1 MWDNRIL
8 RHYAVADGQARR
20 PMCRITIKGE
30 KPIEALE
37 KMFMINNK
45 LLKSLAAGL
54 LLLGNGVASAA
65 DSYPARPIRVI
76 VPLPPGTA
84 SDFIARTLSV
94 PLSDLYKQQI
104 VVDNRPG
111 AGGLIGS
118 GLTAKATAD
127 GYTFAMIAPPH
138 TMATLLNPNPPYHPV
153 KDFTPVACV
162 ALVPNL
168 LVVSPNLP
176 VKNVLELAAL
186 LRNNP
191 GKYNYAS
198 VGVGS
203 LAHIGGEIFNRAAK
217 AKAVHIPF
225 KFLGDAFTETMADRV
240 HFFLFTVPS
249 ASPIVREGRLRAL
262 AVSGSKRSSAWP
274 DLPTVAEAGL
284 PEATS
289 DGWFGLVG
297 PAGVPKAVVTQ
308 LEADLTRL
316 LREPKIREALARGGA
331 EVPNDTSSA
340 TFAKLMQTEY
350 ERYARLVK
358 ETGLTAQ

>member
-1 MWDNRIL
+1 MTKN
-8 RHYAVADGQARR
+8 H
-20 PMCRITIKGE
+20 
-30 KPIEALE
+30 
-37 KMFMINNK
+37 K
-45 LLKSLAAGL
+45 LLSCLAAGL
-54 LLLGNGVASAA
+54 LLWSHAVGAA
-65 DSYPARPIRVI
+65 ENYPARPIRVI

-84 SDFIARTLSV
+84 TDFIARTLSG
-94 PLSDLYKQQI
+94 PLGDVYKQQI

-118 GLTAKATAD
+118 GLGAKATPD
-127 GYTFAMIAPPH
+127 GYTLVMIAPPH

-153 KDFTPVACV
+153 KDFTPVAGI

-176 VKNVLELAAL
+176 VKTVKELAAL
-186 LRNNP
+186 LRNGP
-191 GKYNYAS
+191 GKYNFAS

-203 LAHIGGEIFNRAAK
+203 LAHIGGEIFNRAAGTK
-217 AKAVHIPF
+217 QVHVPF
-225 KFLGDAFTETMADRV
+225 KFLGDAFTEMMADRV
-240 HFFLFTVPS
+240 HYCLFTVPS

-297 PAGVPKAVVTQ
+297 PAGVPSAIVKQ
-308 LEADLTRL
+308 LHGDIAKL
-316 LREPKIREALARGGA
+316 LREPKIREGLARGGA
-331 EVPNDTSSA
+331 EIPNDTSPVA
-340 TFAKLMQTEY
+340 FGKLMQTEY
-350 ERYARLVK
+350 ERYVQLVK
-358 ETGLTAQ
+358 ETGLRAQ

>member
-1 MWDNRIL
+1 VFKNKYL
-8 RHYAVADGQARR
+8 
-20 PMCRITIKGE
+20 IKCTLASLL
-30 KPIEALE
+30 ALPAS
-37 KMFMINNK
+37 M
-45 LLKSLAAGL
+45 
-54 LLLGNGVASAA
+54 ASAA

-84 SDFIARTLSV
+84 SDFIARILSV
-94 PLSDLYKQQI
+94 PLTDLYKQQV

-127 GYTFAMIAPPH
+127 GYTFAMIAAPH
-138 TMATLLNPNPPYHPV
+138 IMATLLNPNPPYHPL
-153 KDFTPVACV
+153 KDFTPVAGI

-176 VKNVLELAAL
+176 AKTVLELAAL

-191 GKYNYAS
+191 GKYNFAS

-203 LAHIGGEIFNRAAK
+203 LAHIGGEIFNHAAN
-217 AKAVHIPF
+217 AKQVHVPF

-240 HFFLFTVPS
+240 HYFLFTVPS

-262 AVSGSKRSSAWP
+262 AVSGSKRSPAWP

-284 PEATS
+284 PEATA

-297 PAGVPKAVVTQ
+297 PAGMTNRVIAQ
-308 LEADLTRL
+308 LQADIGKL
-316 LREPKIREALARGGA
+316 LREPKIRDSLARGGA
-331 EVPNDTSSA
+331 EVPNDTSA
-340 TFAKLMQTEY
+340 AAFAKLLQAEY
-350 ERYARLVK
+350 ERYVRLVK
-358 ETGLTAQ
+358 ETGLKGQ

>member
-1 MWDNRIL
+1 
-8 RHYAVADGQARR
+8 
-20 PMCRITIKGE
+20 
-30 KPIEALE
+30 
-37 KMFMINNK
+37 MFKNK
-45 LLKSLAAGL
+45 QLFSIFAAGL
-54 LLLGNGVASAA
+54 LLLPACFTSAA
-65 DSYPARPIRVI
+65 EYYPARPIRVI

-84 SDFIARTLSV
+84 TDFIARTLSI

-118 GLTAKATAD
+118 GLGAKATPD
-127 GYTFAMIAPPH
+127 GYTFVMIAPPH
-138 TMATLLNPNPPYHPV
+138 TMAPLLNANPPYHPV
-153 KDFTPVACV
+153 KDFTPVAGI

-176 VKNVLELAAL
+176 VKSVLELAAL

-203 LAHIGGEIFNRAAK
+203 LAHIGGEIFNRAAG
-217 AKAVHIPF
+217 AKQVHVPF

-240 HFFLFTVPS
+240 HYFLFTVPS
-249 ASPIVREGRLRAL
+249 ASPIVRDGRLRAL

-274 DLPTVAEAGL
+274 DLPTMAEAGL

-297 PAGVPKAVVTQ
+297 PAGVPNAIVKQVYGDIAK
-308 LEADLTRL
+308 L
-316 LREPKIREALARGGA
+316 LRDPKIRESLARGGA
-331 EVPNDTSSA
+331 EVPNDTSPA
-340 TFAKLMQTEY
+340 TFGKLMQTEY

-358 ETGLTAQ
+358 EAGLKTQ

>member
-1 MWDNRIL
+1 MFKIKYL
-8 RHYAVADGQARR
+8 RKY
-20 PMCRITIKGE
+20 TI
-30 KPIEALE
+30 I
-37 KMFMINNK
+37 
-45 LLKSLAAGL
+45 SL
-54 LLLGNGVASAA
+54 LLHTVLASAA
-65 DSYPARPIRVI
+65 ETYPTRPIRVI

-84 SDFIARTLSV
+84 TDFISRTLSI
-94 PLSDLYKQQI
+94 PLSDLYKQQV

-118 GLTAKATAD
+118 GLAAKATPD
-127 GYTFAMIAPPH
+127 GYTFVMAAPPH
-138 TMATLLNPNPPYHPV
+138 TMATLLNANPPYHPV
-153 KDFTPVACV
+153 NDFVPVAGI

-186 LRNNP
+186 LRASP

-198 VGVGS
+198 VGIGS

-217 AKAVHIPF
+217 TTQTHVPF

-240 HFFLFTVPS
+240 HYFLFTVPS

-289 DGWFGLVG
+289 DGWFGLLG
-297 PAGVPKAVVTQ
+297 PKGVPSPIVNQ
-308 LEADLTRL
+308 LQGDIAKL
-316 LREPKIREALARGGA
+316 LREPKMREQLARGGA
-331 EVPNDTSSA
+331 EVPNDTSAA
-340 TFAKLMQTEY
+340 TFGKLMQTEY
-350 ERYARLVK
+350 ERYSRLVK
-358 ETGLTAQ
+358 EAGLKAQ

>member
-1 MWDNRIL
+1 
-8 RHYAVADGQARR
+8 
-20 PMCRITIKGE
+20 
-30 KPIEALE
+30 
-37 KMFMINNK
+37 MFRNDTLFSIF
-45 LLKSLAAGL
+45 AAGL
-54 LLLGNGVASAA
+54 MLLPACFTSAA
-65 DSYPARPIRVI
+65 ENYPTRPIRVI

-84 SDFIARTLSV
+84 TDFIARTLSM

-118 GLTAKATAD
+118 GLGAKATPD
-127 GYTFAMIAPPH
+127 GYTFVMVAPPH
-138 TMATLLNPNPPYHPV
+138 TMATLLNANPPYHPI
-153 KDFTPVACV
+153 KDFTPVAGI

-176 VKNVLELAAL
+176 VKSVLELAAL

-203 LAHIGGEIFNRAAK
+203 LAHIGAEIFNRAANTK
-217 AKAVHIPF
+217 QVHVPF

-240 HFFLFTVPS
+240 HYFLFTVPS

-274 DLPTVAEAGL
+274 DLPTMAEAGL

-297 PAGVPKAVVTQ
+297 PAGVPGAIV
-308 LEADLTRL
+308 TRL
-316 LREPKIREALARGGA
+316 HGDIAKLLRDPKIREALARGGA
-331 EVPNDTSSA
+331 EVPNDTSPA
-340 TFAKLMQTEY
+340 TFGKLMQTEY
-350 ERYARLVK
+350 ERYVRLVK
-358 ETGLTAQ
+358 EAGLKAQ

>member
-1 MWDNRIL
+1 M
-8 RHYAVADGQARR
+8 
-20 PMCRITIKGE
+20 
-30 KPIEALE
+30 
-37 KMFMINNK
+37 
-45 LLKSLAAGL
+45 LLPACFT
-54 LLLGNGVASAA
+54 SAA
-65 DSYPARPIRVI
+65 ENYPTRPIRVI

-84 SDFIARTLSV
+84 TDFIARTLSI

-118 GLTAKATAD
+118 GLGAKATAD
-127 GYTFAMIAPPH
+127 GYTFVMVAPPH
-138 TMATLLNPNPPYHPV
+138 TMATLLNPNPPYHPI
-153 KDFTPVACV
+153 KDFTPVAGI

-176 VKNVLELAAL
+176 VKSVLELAAL

-203 LAHIGGEIFNRAAK
+203 LAHIGAEIFNRAANTK
-217 AKAVHIPF
+217 QVHVPF

-240 HFFLFTVPS
+240 HYFLFTVPS

-297 PAGVPKAVVTQ
+297 PAGVPGAIV
-308 LEADLTRL
+308 TRL
-316 LREPKIREALARGGA
+316 HGDIAKLLRDPKIREALARGGA
-331 EVPNDTSSA
+331 EVPNDTSPA
-340 TFAKLMQTEY
+340 TFGKLMQTEY
-350 ERYARLVK
+350 ERYVRLVK
-358 ETGLTAQ
+358 EAGLKAQ

>member
-1 MWDNRIL
+1 
-8 RHYAVADGQARR
+8 
-20 PMCRITIKGE
+20 
-30 KPIEALE
+30 
-37 KMFMINNK
+37 MFKNDK
-45 LLKSLAAGL
+45 LFSIFAAGL
-54 LLLGNGVASAA
+54 MLLPACFTSAA
-65 DSYPARPIRVI
+65 ENYPTRPIRVI

-84 SDFIARTLSV
+84 TDFIARTLSI

-118 GLTAKATAD
+118 GLGAKATAD
-127 GYTFAMIAPPH
+127 GYTFVMVAPPH
-138 TMATLLNPNPPYHPV
+138 TMATLLNANPPYHPV
-153 KDFTPVACV
+153 KDFVPVAGI

-176 VKNVLELAAL
+176 VKSVLELAAL

-203 LAHIGGEIFNRAAK
+203 LAHIGAEIFNRAAG
-217 AKAVHIPF
+217 AKQVHVPF

-240 HFFLFTVPS
+240 HYFLFTVPS
-249 ASPIVREGRLRAL
+249 ASPIVRDGRLRAL

-297 PAGVPKAVVTQ
+297 PAGVPNAIVTQ
-308 LEADLTRL
+308 LHGDIAKL
-316 LREPKIREALARGGA
+316 LRDPKIREALARGGA
-331 EVPNDTSSA
+331 EVPNDTSPA
-340 TFAKLMQTEY
+340 TFGKLMQTEY

-358 ETGLTAQ
+358 EAGLKAQ

>member
-1 MWDNRIL
+1 
-8 RHYAVADGQARR
+8 
-20 PMCRITIKGE
+20 
-30 KPIEALE
+30 
-37 KMFMINNK
+37 MFKNIY
-45 LLKSLAAGL
+45 LLKVLVAGL
-54 LLLGNGVASAA
+54 LLQTTLAGAA
-65 DSYPARPIRVI
+65 DYPQRPIRVI

-84 SDFIARTLSV
+84 TDFIARTLSI
-94 PLSDLYKQQI
+94 PLSERYKHQV

-118 GLTAKATAD
+118 EMAAKATPD
-127 GYTFAMIAPPH
+127 GYTLVMVAPPH

-153 KDFTPVACV
+153 KDFTPVAGI

-176 VKNVLELAAL
+176 AKTVLELAAL

-203 LAHIGGEIFNRAAK
+203 LAHIGGEIFNRAANTK
-217 AKAVHIPF
+217 QVHVPF

-240 HFFLFTVPS
+240 HYFLFTVPS

-274 DLPTVAEAGL
+274 NLPTVAEAGL

-289 DGWFGLVG
+289 DGWFGLMG
-297 PAGVPKAVVTQ
+297 PAGVPNLVVAKLQ
-308 LEADLTRL
+308 GDVSAL
-316 LREPKIREALARGGA
+316 LRDTKIKDALAKGGA
-331 EVPNDTSSA
+331 DVPNDTSTA
-340 TFAKLMQTEY
+340 AFAKLMQVEY
-350 ERYARLVK
+350 ERYVRLVK
-358 ETGLTAQ
+358 ETGLRAQ

>member
-1 MWDNRIL
+1 
-8 RHYAVADGQARR
+8 
-20 PMCRITIKGE
+20 
-30 KPIEALE
+30 
-37 KMFMINNK
+37 MINNTTLQK
-45 LLKSLAAGL
+45 FITTGVML
-54 LLLGNGVASAA
+54 LLTFVASAA
-65 DSYPARPIRVI
+65 DDYPTRPIRVI

-84 SDFIARTLSV
+84 TDFIARTLSI
-94 PLSDLYKQQI
+94 PLGDLYKQQI

-118 GLTAKATAD
+118 SLAAKATPD
-127 GYTFAMIAPPH
+127 GYTFVMVAPPH
-138 TMATLLNPNPPYHPV
+138 SMAALLNANPPYHPV
-153 KDFTPVACV
+153 NDFSPVIGI

-203 LAHIGGEIFNRAAK
+203 LAHIGGEIFNRAAN
-217 AKAVHIPF
+217 AKSVHVPF

-240 HFFLFTVPS
+240 HYFLFTVPS
-249 ASPIVREGRLRAL
+249 ASPIVRDGRLRAL

-274 DLPTVAEAGL
+274 DLPTMAEAGL
-284 PEATS
+284 PEATA
-289 DGWFGLVG
+289 DGWFGLMG
-297 PAGVPKAVVTQ
+297 PRGVPNPVTFKLQ
-308 LEADLTRL
+308 ADIAKL
-316 LREPKIREALARGGA
+316 LRDPKIREALARGGA
-331 EVPNDTSSA
+331 EIPNDTSTA

-358 ETGLTAQ
+358 EAGLKAQ

>member
-1 MWDNRIL
+1 M
-8 RHYAVADGQARR
+8 V
-20 PMCRITIKGE
+20 K
-30 KPIEALE
+30 
-37 KMFMINNK
+37 NK
-45 LLKSLAAGL
+45 LLSNLFAAGL
-54 LLLGNGVASAA
+54 LLWCGAA
-65 DSYPARPIRVI
+65 GAAENYPTRPIRVI

-84 SDFIARTLSV
+84 TDFISRTLSG
-94 PLSDLYKQQI
+94 PLSEVYKQQI

-118 GLTAKATAD
+118 GLAAKATPD
-127 GYTFAMIAPPH
+127 GYTLVMVAPPH

-153 KDFTPVACV
+153 KDFTPVAGI

-176 VKNVLELAAL
+176 AKSVKELAAL
-186 LRNNP
+186 LRANP
-191 GKYNYAS
+191 GKYNFAS

-203 LAHIGGEIFNRAAK
+203 LAHIGGEIFNRAAG
-217 AKAVHIPF
+217 AKQVHVPF

-240 HFFLFTVPS
+240 HYFLFTVPS

-297 PAGVPKAVVTQ
+297 PAGVPQAIVTQ
-308 LEADLTRL
+308 LHGDIAKL
-316 LREPKIREALARGGA
+316 LRDPKIRDALARGGA
-331 EVPNDTSSA
+331 EVPNDTTPA
-340 TFAKLMQTEY
+340 TFGKLMQTEY

-358 ETGLTAQ
+358 EAGLGAQ

>member
-1 MWDNRIL
+1 MFKNKYLQKLCIL
-8 RHYAVADGQARR
+8 GL
-20 PMCRITIKGE
+20 
-30 KPIEALE
+30 ALNAC
-37 KMFMINNK
+37 IAG
-45 LLKSLAAGL
+45 AAE
-54 LLLGNGVASAA
+54 
-65 DSYPARPIRVI
+65 SYPARPIRVI

-84 SDFIARTLSV
+84 TDFIARTLSI
-94 PLSDLYKQQI
+94 PLGDLYKQQI

-118 GLTAKATAD
+118 GLAAKATPD
-127 GYTFAMIAPPH
+127 GYTLVMVAPPH

-153 KDFTPVACV
+153 NDFSPVAGI

-176 VKNVLELAAL
+176 VKTVQELATL

-191 GKYNYAS
+191 GKYNFAS

-203 LAHIGGEIFNRAAK
+203 LAHIGGEIFNRAAG
-217 AKAVHIPF
+217 AKQVHIPF

-240 HFFLFTVPS
+240 HYFLFTVPS

-274 DLPTVAEAGL
+274 NLPTVAEAGL

-289 DGWFGLVG
+289 DGWFGLMG
-297 PAGVPKAVVTQ
+297 PAGVPKTVITQ
-308 LEADLTRL
+308 LESDIAKL
-316 LREPKIREALARGGA
+316 LRDPKIRESLARGGA
-331 EVPNDTSSA
+331 EVPNDTSTA
-340 TFAKLMQTEY
+340 AFTKLMQTEY
-350 ERYARLVK
+350 DRYVRLVK
-358 ETGLTAQ
+358 ETGLRGQ